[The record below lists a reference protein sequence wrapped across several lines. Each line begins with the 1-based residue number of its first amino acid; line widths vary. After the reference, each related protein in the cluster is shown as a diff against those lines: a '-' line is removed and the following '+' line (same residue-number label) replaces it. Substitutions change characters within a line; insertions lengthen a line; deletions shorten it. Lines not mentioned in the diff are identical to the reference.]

1 MQYSKAL
8 SDPPLKER
16 YGAFLSNSS
25 NLQCSEVMEECE
37 LPLIDISTLRMTD
50 DEEERR
56 PCASAIAK
64 AATEWGFFIV
74 INHGIRSELLK
85 EMRKEQQRLFAKPF
99 EEKSSK
105 ILKGTYSWGNPM
117 AKSLTQ
123 LPWSENFLVPLKMI
137 IEDQEWCSLE
147 FSSLRET
154 MEKLGSAMTDLAHVL
169 ARVLAENLG
178 FPGDF
183 IAEKCSMSTNY
194 FRLNHYPP
202 CPHSLGTFGLLP
214 HTDSDFLTILS
225 QDQVGGLQLRK
236 DSSWYAVKPNQDA
249 LIVNIGDLFQVS
261 SAHKILAIPF
271 LFKAALSRNYIV
283 NNCTRARQAMANDI
297 SSIVAW
303 SNDFYKSV
311 EHKVMSNSEADR
323 YSVAYFLCPS
333 MDSIIGS
340 CSEPSHYKQF
350 TFGDFKKQVEEDKR
364 RTGNKVGLPMFRL

>member
-249 LIVNIGDLFQVS
+249 LIVNIGDLFQ
-261 SAHKILAIPF
+261 
-271 LFKAALSRNYIV
+271 
-283 NNCTRARQAMANDI
+283 
-297 SSIVAW
+297 AW